1 MKNKVSLLP
10 AKPITH
16 QQCGTCSLRR
26 FRTSSGLIS
35 HSNSTMFALLFRCS
49 FSPTAPPTAEMR
61 LTVVFQ
67 GCLQL
72 SHRTTKTTR
81 CWLHFSHMKY
91 KQKKKSWK
99 KHTTKNTFFD
109 IFFHSFQ
116 SNFELAV
123 VVCLFFAPDSVV
135 DSFFPYWPVRGGCVW
150 VFRVLFLFLDLTAQG
165 WE

>member
-91 KQKKKSWK
+91 KQKKKVG
-99 KHTTKNTFFD
+99 KNTQQRILFSTFSSTLSSP
-109 IFFHSFQ
+109 ILSWQLSSVCFLPPTLLWIHFFHIGLSG
-116 SNFELAV
+116 EV
-123 VVCLFFAPDSVV
+123 VYGFFASC
-135 DSFFPYWPVRGGCVW
+135 SFF
-150 VFRVLFLFLDLTAQG
+150 
-165 WE
+165 

>member
-16 QQCGTCSLRR
+16 QQCVTCSLRR
-26 FRTSSGLIS
+26 FRTFSGLIS

-91 KQKKKSWK
+91 KQKKKVG
-99 KHTTKNTFFD
+99 KNTQQR
-109 IFFHSFQ
+109 I
-116 SNFELAV
+116 
-123 VVCLFFAPDSVV
+123 LFSTFSSTLSSPILSWQLSSAPDSVV